1 MTTRLSRRDFL
12 TSSGALVASFSMAPL
27 LEPLA
32 SGQGP
37 FDTHLSHI
45 DPARLDS
52 WIALGA
58 DGIVTAYT
66 GKCDFGQGMYTAQT
80 QVVARALCLPIE
92 RVHLIECDTSVPP
105 DQGTTS
111 GSQSTPTNFNTSGLT
126 QAAATARQPLIKSA
140 GQPLRSP

>member
-12 TSSGALVASFSMAPL
+12 TSPGALVVSLSMAPL
-27 LEPLA
+27 LEPLGA
-32 SGQGP
+32 GQGP

-80 QVVARALCLPIE
+80 QLVAEELRLPIE
-92 RVHLIECDTSVPP
+92 RVHLMQCETSRTP
-105 DQGTTS
+105 DQGTT
-111 GSQSTPTNFNTSGLT
+111 
-126 QAAATARQPLIKSA
+126 
-140 GQPLRSP
+140 